1 MADGGGEL
9 PDAAAELESRVSGLA
24 DVPDVLTESAFRLL
38 DQLAE
43 CVLVVRPISDSRGQL
58 IDFVIDHVNPGYPDP
73 AGRAPGELI
82 GQGLRSIYP
91 AGGRAYPAGG
101 LGEPLFAAAER
112 VLAVGAARHEP
123 GFLAGLAAHDEPDAP
138 HPADLR
144 GTVFNGRVILTWRR
158 VRTALPEMHRSRRSD
173 YRAQRALAQ
182 TRDLLADSEQRAAE
196 EHELAVRL
204 QRAIMP
210 SGCHPIGTAGVDIA
224 VRYRPAEPGSLVAG
238 DWWDTLELP
247 GGDLLLVIGDI
258 AGHGIDAVTGMVAM
272 RNALRGLAVT
282 GARPSE
288 LISHLNVSA
297 CNFTEG
303 ITGTVVCC
311 RYSPKSRAL
320 RWARAGHLPP
330 VLVRDGRAATLP
342 MPDGLLLGMDPD
354 AAYEEVGLQLR
365 SADTLLLYT
374 DGLVERRAASISD
387 ALTDFA
393 AAAVPA
399 GPDANSTADRILA
412 RACADTGDDACLVA
426 VRIL

>member
-1 MADGGGEL
+1 MADGGAEL
-9 PDAAAELESRVSGLA
+9 PDAAAELESRVGGLA
-24 DVPDVLTESAFRLL
+24 EVSDMLADSAFRLL

-43 CVLVVRPISDSRGQL
+43 CVLVVRPISDPSGQL
-58 IDFVIDHVNPGYPDP
+58 IDFVIDHVNAGYPDP

-82 GQGLRSIYP
+82 GQGLRSL
-91 AGGRAYPAGG
+91 

-123 GFLAGLAAHDEPDAP
+123 GFLAGLATHDEPDAP

-144 GTVFNGRVILTWRR
+144 GTVFGGRVILTWRR
-158 VRTALPEMHRSRRSD
+158 VRGGLPETHRSRRSD

-196 EHELAVRL
+196 EHELAIRL

-210 SGCHPIGTAGVDIA
+210 SGRHPVGTAGVDIA
-224 VRYRPAEPGSLVAG
+224 VRYRPAEVGSLVAG

-247 GGDLLLVIGDI
+247 GGDLLIVIGDI

-288 LISHLNVSA
+288 LISHLNVGA

-311 RYSPKSRAL
+311 QYSPKSRVL

-330 VLVRDGRAATLP
+330 VLVRDGVANTLP

-354 AAYEEVGLQLR
+354 ATYQEIGLQLR
-365 SADTLLLYT
+365 SSDTLLLYT

-393 AAAVPA
+393 AAAAPA

-412 RACADTGDDACLVA
+412 QACADTGDDACLVA